1 MTREE
6 VIKACPNLS
15 GANLRYAN
23 LSYANL
29 SGANLRCANLS
40 GANLSGANLRYANL
54 RYANL
59 RYADLRDA
67 DLYDADLYGTNLSG
81 ATLPKPFKITRIDF
95 GRWSVCITPK
105 ETCIGCQK
113 HANEKWLRWTPKDVR
128 HFAEG
133 AEEWWASHQRTIKA
147 AIREIMQ

>member
-6 VIKACPNLS
+6 VIKAYP
-15 GANLRYAN
+15 
-23 LSYANL
+23 
-29 SGANLRCANLS
+29 NLS
-40 GANLSGANLRYANL
+40 GANLSGANLRYADLYGTNL
-54 RYANL
+54 SGANL
-59 RYADLRDA
+59 HY
-67 DLYDADLYGTNLSG
+67 ADLYGTNLSG

>member
-15 GANLRYAN
+15 GANLRYAD
-23 LSYANL
+23 LYGTNL
-29 SGANLRCANLS
+29 SGATLR
-40 GANLSGANLRYANL
+40 
-54 RYANL
+54 
-59 RYADLRDA
+59 
-67 DLYDADLYGTNLSG
+67 DADLYGTNLSG